1 MFNQFITEKLKF
13 CLQYIP

>member
-1 MFNQFITEKLKF
+1 MFNQFITEKIKF